1 MYRFNM
7 HKPNT
12 KKTTTY
18 KSMTYKSTA
27 YKFNRHKHQIVRFFA
42 SFLLCLVCIP
52 VNAATW
58 NVEDYTLDQE
68 DLLDGD
74 IQTFEKDF
82 SSGEKEGEKKGVMG
96 VILIK
101 APYEKVWGV
110 ISDWEKQSDFV
121 PGVEYFKVKHVFPGG
136 DDKAWRSI
144 VEGKLDIPFISLSY
158 TLDTNFDK
166 AEGTMVWNMLSQEDI
181 KKYQAQKID
190 VNIADEDRLRNVEGF
205 GKIKAYDEKS
215 TVYYYAPIV
224 ETSVSLP
231 GFVESA
237 ITNVSLSKYLHAIKE
252 RAEEK

>member
-1 MYRFNM
+1 M
-7 HKPNT
+7 HKLNICKPNT
-12 KKTTTY
+12 CTQ
-18 KSMTYKSTA
+18 
-27 YKFNRHKHQIVRFFA
+27 NRYNYQIVCFLF
-42 SFLLCLVCIP
+42 SLLLCIFCVP

-74 IQTFEKDF
+74 IQTFKKDF
-82 SSGEKEGEKKGVMG
+82 SSGEEGEKKGVMG

-136 DDKAWRSI
+136 DEKTWRSI

-158 TLDTNFDK
+158 TLDTEFDK
-166 AEGTMVWNMLSQEDI
+166 AAGTMVWNMLSQEGI
-181 KKYQAQKID
+181 KKYQDQKID
-190 VNIADEDRLRNVEGF
+190 VNIADEDRLKNVEGF

-215 TVYYYAPIV
+215 TIYFYAPIV

-231 GFVESA
+231 GFVERA
-237 ITNVSLSKYLHAIKE
+237 ITNVSLSKYLHAIKG

>member
-1 MYRFNM
+1 MYRFNIQ
-7 HKPNT
+7 KPNT
-12 KKTTTY
+12 QKPNKYNSQVIHFLT
-18 KSMTYKSTA
+18 
-27 YKFNRHKHQIVRFFA
+27 
-42 SFLLCLVCIP
+42 SFLLCMVCIP

-101 APYEKVWGV
+101 APYEKVWEV

-136 DDKAWRSI
+136 DEKSWRSI

-158 TLDTNFDK
+158 TLDTNFDR
-166 AEGTMVWNMLSQEDI
+166 AAGTMIWNMLSQEDI
-181 KKYQAQKID
+181 RKYKAQKID

-205 GKIKAYDEKS
+205 GKIKTYNEKS
-215 TVYYYAPIV
+215 TIYYYAPIV

>member
-1 MYRFNM
+1 MNQSTMRKYQIFRSLSFFVLIFAG
-7 HKPNT
+7 
-12 KKTTTY
+12 TT
-18 KSMTYKSTA
+18 
-27 YKFNRHKHQIVRFFA
+27 
-42 SFLLCLVCIP
+42 

-58 NVEDYTLDQE
+58 NIEDYTLNQE

-110 ISDWEKQSDFV
+110 ISDWEKQSEFV
-121 PGVEYFKVKHVFPGG
+121 PGVDYFKVKHIFSGG
-136 DDKAWRSI
+136 DGEAWRSI

-166 AEGTMVWNMLSQEDI
+166 AAGTMVWNMLSPEEI
-181 KKYQAQKID
+181 KKYQQQKID
-190 VNIADEDRLRNVEGF
+190 VKVADENRLKNVEGF
-205 GKIKAYDEKS
+205 GKIKAYDEKN
-215 TVYYYAPIV
+215 TIYYYAPIV

>member
-1 MYRFNM
+1 MQKSNI
-7 HKPNT
+7 
-12 KKTTTY
+12 Y
-18 KSMTYKSTA
+18 KSHMSRLLVSI
-27 YKFNRHKHQIVRFFA
+27 FI
-42 SFLLCLVCIP
+42 SFMGIT

-58 NVEDYTLDQE
+58 NTEDYTLDQG

-101 APYEKVWGV
+101 APYEKVWSV
-110 ISDWEKQSDFV
+110 ISDWEKQGDFV
-121 PGVEYFKVKHVFPGG
+121 PGVEYFKVKHTFSGG
-136 DDKAWRSI
+136 SNKAWRSI

-166 AEGTMVWNMLSQEDI
+166 AEGTMIWNMLSLEDI
-181 KKYQAQKID
+181 KAYQAKNID
-190 VNIADEDRLRNVEGF
+190 VNIADEDRLKNVEGF
-205 GKIKAYDEKS
+205 GKIKAYDENS
-215 TVYYYAPIV
+215 TIYYYAPIV

-237 ITNVSLSKYLHAIKE
+237 ITNVSLSKYLVAIKE
-252 RAEEK
+252 RSEEK